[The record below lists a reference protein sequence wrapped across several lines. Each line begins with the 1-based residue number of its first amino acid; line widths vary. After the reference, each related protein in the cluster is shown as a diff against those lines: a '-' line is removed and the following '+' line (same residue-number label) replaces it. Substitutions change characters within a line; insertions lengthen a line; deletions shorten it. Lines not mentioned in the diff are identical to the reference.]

1 MIASY
6 VFTSFIRNKKRIFFL
21 TIGIVISVMLLT
33 GVITASKAMGKDM
46 INRNL
51 DTVYVDFTLTTA
63 ETNSTKVLSNLELLE
78 NEIEGYEGSFASYH
92 FNFVESIISK
102 GPQPIDWDIL
112 NFTGEN
118 FNSNGNSTHLWGV
131 QGDILEGRE
140 QLNKVFSFENQ
151 IMNTNQSGI
160 YIDSNSAQIMN
171 ITKGDKLNLGT
182 YYQIYDFETDD
193 EDLATA
199 QLNNIEVLGTFNIQD
214 KDAFFKLIQ
223 NKEWVYYTS
232 SDIIFMGNDEYIQ
245 EIKQNLTEKIE
256 DSVSEK
262 GDTYYS
268 YQEETKFYG
277 IFIDHDTLPVMD
289 IKALKKSLTTMTT
302 RIKLVGK
309 GFNYHVSS
317 QISQKIEN
325 IEMELRIYQIIFI
338 MISLPVM
345 LLGWF
350 LCKTNF
356 FLSYHNRR
364 KEIALLKCKGAT
376 SSKLILV
383 FLGEAILIG
392 ISGGFFGVI
401 LGQLTTKW
409 VLQRI
414 SPLTTINYT
423 PFISMDLSLWYIGIG
438 LGILISILAVIKPL
452 RDYTNYNPVDGL
464 QSYHEEAQTTLP
476 TKKRDFIFLVIGLIP
491 IVISMLKL
499 DISSNNPL
507 IMALVTLSTALMPI
521 APFLLTYSLVKI
533 LCVSKFVFEK
543 VIFGISKLFG
553 KKYSVLASKN
563 IIQNRTRSFR
573 LLFIVSMALSF
584 LLMASTIQESEIQYQ
599 KDVSIMATGNGIRA
613 SYYNWGYSGINLTEI
628 GSAVRQNNLSEY
640 IENIA
645 WMFQYQ
651 GSTIKDYSS
660 SGGSPNNGYDMDYLG
675 SPVVYG
681 ISTENLSKNMEMKD
695 SWFVNQNAQET
706 LTKLK
711 TTNNS
716 AIIPKS
722 LEDEGYKIKDV
733 LEVEYTLANGSIG
746 QKSLT
751 IIDVYEIFPVV
762 SMNSYQPTIIVNNAT
777 IGNGK
782 LDSLELIV
790 YPKSKASESQVNYEK
805 IEENL
810 LSYNSNGNV
819 YNPIDYLENSSG
831 MIYAIVNFLDLESYY
846 LLTIVTF
853 AIGFIMYI
861 SISEKS
867 RDFGVLRARGVEKK
881 EIYKIQLAEGTILL
895 IFGGIIGFIGIL
907 GAFAVVNNL
916 NALNLFSSM
925 KRTFLIPWIKAGIQL
940 LATLV
945 LFILS
950 IGLSVFYETKK
961 SEVGKIADLLR
972 V

>member
-21 TIGIVISVMLLT
+21 TIGIIISVMLLT
-33 GVITASKAMGKDM
+33 GVITASKAMGRDM
-46 INRNL
+46 IGRNL
-51 DTVYVDFTLTTA
+51 DSVNVDFTLTTA

-78 NEIEGYEGSFASYH
+78 NEFEGYEGSFASYH
-92 FNFVESIISK
+92 FNFGESIVSK
-102 GPQPIDWDIL
+102 GPQPIDWNKL
-112 NFTGEN
+112 NLTGEN
-118 FNSNGNSTHLWGV
+118 YYSNGNSTHLWGAK
-131 QGDILEGRE
+131 GDIFERE
-140 QLNKVFSFENQ
+140 QMNKVFSSGNQ
-151 IMNTNQSGI
+151 TLNLNQSGI
-160 YIDSNSAQIMN
+160 YIDSASAQKMN
-171 ITKGDKLNLGT
+171 ITKGDKLNFGT
-182 YYQIYDFETDD
+182 YYLIYDYETGN

-199 QLNNIEVLGTFNIQD
+199 QLNNIVVLGTFNIQD
-214 KDAFFKLIQ
+214 KEVFFKLIQ
-223 NKEWVYYTS
+223 NQEWAYYS
-232 SDIIFMGNDEYIQ
+232 ASDIVFVGNDEYIQ
-245 EIKQNLTEKIE
+245 DIKVNLTEKIQ
-256 DSVSEK
+256 DAVSLK
-262 GDTYYS
+262 GDTYNS
-268 YQEETKFYG
+268 YQRETRFYG

-289 IKALKKSLTTMTT
+289 IKALKKSITQMTT

-309 GFNYHVSS
+309 DFNYDVSS
-317 QISQKIEN
+317 QISQKLDN
-325 IEMELRIYQIIFI
+325 IESELRIYQTIFI
-338 MISLPVM
+338 MISLPVII
-345 LLGWF
+345 LGWF

-356 FLSYHNRR
+356 FLSYHSRR

-376 SSKLILV
+376 SSKLTQV
-383 FLGEAILIG
+383 FLGEAVLIG
-392 ISGGFFGVI
+392 LSGGFIGII
-401 LGQLTTKW
+401 LGQITSKW

-414 SPLTTINYT
+414 SPLTAINYK
-423 PFISMDLSLWYIGIG
+423 PFMSMDASLWYVGIG
-438 LGILISILAVIKPL
+438 LGLLISLLAVIKPL
-452 RDYTNYNPVDGL
+452 KDYMNYNPVDGL

-476 TKKRDFIFLVIGLIP
+476 TKKRDYLFLVIGLAP
-491 IVISMLKL
+491 IIISMLKL
-499 DISSNNPL
+499 DISSYDPL
-507 IMALVTLSTALMPI
+507 VMALVTLSTALMPI

-533 LCVSKFVFEK
+533 LCVSKIVFEK
-543 VIFGISKLFG
+543 VINGISKLFG

-599 KDVSIMATGNGIRA
+599 KDVSTMATGNGIRV

-628 GSAVRQNNLSEY
+628 GTAVKQNNLSEH
-640 IENIA
+640 IEDIA

-651 GSTIKDYSS
+651 GSTIKDYDDRGQFEDDDGWYYS
-660 SGGSPNNGYDMDYLG
+660 G

-681 ISTENLSKNMEMKD
+681 VSIENLSRNMEFKD
-695 SWFVNQNAQET
+695 SWFTNKNAQQT
-706 LTKLK
+706 LTNLK
-711 TTNNS
+711 TTNDS

-722 LEDEGYKIKDV
+722 LEDEGYKIDDV
-733 LEVEYTLANGSIG
+733 VEIEYTLINGSTG
-746 QKSLT
+746 VKSLT
-751 IIDVYEIFPVV
+751 VIDVYDIFPVV

-782 LDSLELIV
+782 LNSLEIVV
-790 YPKSKASESQVNYEK
+790 YPKSNVSESQLSYEK

-810 LSYNSNGNV
+810 LSYDSNGNA
-819 YNPIDYLENSSG
+819 YNPVEHMDDSSG

-907 GAFAVVNNL
+907 GAFTVVSNL
-916 NALNLFSSM
+916 NALDLFSSM
-925 KRTFLIPWIKAGIQL
+925 KRTLVIPWIKAGIQL

-945 LFILS
+945 LFIFS

>member
-51 DTVYVDFTLTTA
+51 DSVNVDFTLTTA

-92 FNFVESIISK
+92 FNFGESIVSK
-102 GPQPIDWDIL
+102 GPQPIDWNKL
-112 NFTGEN
+112 NLTGDS
-118 FNSNGNSTHLWGV
+118 FSSNGNSTHLWGAK
-131 QGDILEGRE
+131 GDIFEGQE
-140 QLNKVFSFENQ
+140 QMNKVFSFGNQ
-151 IMNTNQSGI
+151 TMNTNQSGI

-171 ITKGDKLNLGT
+171 ITQGDKLNLGT
-182 YYQIYDFETDD
+182 YYQLYDFETED

-199 QLNNIEVLGTFNIQD
+199 QLNNIEVLGTFNILD
-214 KDAFFKLIQ
+214 KDAFYKLIQ
-223 NKEWVYYTS
+223 NKEWPQYS
-232 SDIIFMGNDEYIQ
+232 ASDIIFMGNDEYIQ

-256 DSVSEK
+256 DSVSQK

-289 IKALKKSLTTMTT
+289 FKALKKSITQMTT
-302 RIKLVGK
+302 RIKLIGK
-309 GFNYHVSS
+309 DFNYDVSS
-317 QISQKIEN
+317 QISQKLDN
-325 IEMELRIYQIIFI
+325 IESELRIYQTIFI
-338 MISLPVM
+338 MISLPVII
-345 LLGWF
+345 LGWF

-364 KEIALLKCKGAT
+364 KEIALLKCKGAV
-376 SSKLILV
+376 SSKLTFV
-383 FLGEAILIG
+383 FLGEAMLIG
-392 ISGGFFGVI
+392 LSGGFFGII
-401 LGQLTTKW
+401 LGQITSKW

-414 SPLTTINYT
+414 SPLTAINYK
-423 PFISMDLSLWYIGIG
+423 PFMSMDLSLWYVGIG
-438 LGILISILAVIKPL
+438 LGLLISLLAVIKPL
-452 RDYTNYNPVDGL
+452 KDYINYSPIDGL

-476 TKKRDFIFLVIGLIP
+476 TKKRDYLFLVIGLAP
-491 IVISMLKL
+491 IIISMLKL
-499 DISSNNPL
+499 DISSYDPL
-507 IMALVTLSTALMPI
+507 VVALVTLSAALMPI

-533 LCVSKFVFEK
+533 ICVSKIVFEK
-543 VIFGISKLFG
+543 VIFAISKLFG

-599 KDVSIMATGNGIRA
+599 KDVSTMATGNGIRV
-613 SYYNWGYSGINLTEI
+613 SYYNWGFSGINLTEI
-628 GSAVRQNNLSEY
+628 GSAVRKDNLSEY
-640 IENIA
+640 IEDIA

-651 GSTIKDYSS
+651 GSTIKDYSR
-660 SGGSPNNGYDMDYLG
+660 SGGFPDDDYDIYYSG

-681 ISTENLSKNMEMKD
+681 VSIENLSRNMELKD
-695 SWFVNQNAQET
+695 SWFTNKNAQQT
-706 LTKLK
+706 LNKLK

-722 LEDEGYKIKDV
+722 LENEGYKINDV
-733 LEVEYTLANGSIG
+733 VEVEYTLANGSSG
-746 QKSLT
+746 VKSLT
-751 IIDVYEIFPVV
+751 IIDVYDIFPVV
-762 SMNSYQPTIIVNNAT
+762 SMNDYQSAIIVNNAT
-777 IGNGK
+777 ISDGK
-782 LDSLELIV
+782 LNSLEIVV
-790 YPKSKASESQVNYEK
+790 YPKNNVSESQLSYEK

-810 LSYNSNGNV
+810 LSYDSNGNT
-819 YNPIDYLENSSG
+819 YNPVEYMEDSSG
-831 MIYAIVNFLDLESYY
+831 MVYAIVNFLDLESYY
-846 LLTIVTF
+846 LLIIVTF

-907 GAFAVVNNL
+907 GAFTVVSNL
-916 NALNLFSSM
+916 NALELFSSM
-925 KRTFLIPWIKAGIQL
+925 KRTLVVPWIKVGIQL
-940 LATLV
+940 LATLG

-950 IGLSVFYETKK
+950 IGLSVFYETKR
-961 SEVGKIADLLR
+961 SDVGKIADLLR